1 MRLQI
6 ATCAGIALILSGC
19 TNFTS
24 PARSSKLEVDTPY
37 WFDYDASRRGAF
49 LVPDDKKIKI
59 CAEPPPDVALSLVS
73 KLETTIKKD
82 EVGEATGK
90 AEFNASVVKLAERT
104 QMVMLLRE
112 SLYRLCEQSLR
123 HDFTNEQILK
133 AYEDTVKAA
142 ADLAKADVETAK
154 ADLAKAEADKAKS
167 QTLKTLVEQGKSA
180 TEIQQLLHQ

>member
-6 ATCAGIALILSGC
+6 ATCTGIALILSGC

-49 LVPDDKKIKI
+49 LVPDDKKIKV

-123 HDFTNEQILK
+123 HDFTSAEILK

-142 ADLAKADVETAK
+142 ADLAKADV
-154 ADLAKAEADKAKS
+154 AKAEADRDKS
-167 QTLKTLVEQGKSA
+167 QTIKLLVEQGKSA
-180 TEIQQLLHQ
+180 TEIQQYLNQ